1 MPDQLEQPREA
12 VESGGAAESVEAADS
27 VEAAEATGVGGAERR
42 KPVAAVAMGADV
54 VDRVLAPGLRQ
65 RLARSVELPSGALTG
80 GLTGTDARAVLARA
94 EVLVTGWDCPRL
106 TADVL
111 AHAPRLR
118 AVVHAA
124 GSVKPVVTDALWDR
138 GVLVSS
144 AADAN
149 AGPVVA
155 YTLAA
160 ITFATKGAL
169 PAAARYAERWP
180 PFTERTGA
188 DARTIGVVGAS
199 RIGRRVIAALNASD
213 AGHRV
218 LLTDP
223 YVTPAQAA
231 ALGVDLVDLPDLC
244 RASSVVTLH
253 APQLPETRGL
263 LSARMLSL
271 IPDGGVVVNTARG
284 SLVDT
289 DALTRA
295 CAAGRLDAFLDVTD
309 PEPLPPGHPLL
320 ALPNV
325 LVTPHIAGAQG
336 SEVRRLG
343 EYAVAEVERY
353 VRGEAL
359 LGRLRREDLGR
370 LA

>member
-12 VESGGAAESVEAADS
+12 AEPAGALEAGEAGEAAGPG
-27 VEAAEATGVGGAERR
+27 EPEPRR
-42 KPVAAVAMGADV
+42 PVAALAMGADV

-65 RLARSVELPSGALTG
+65 RLARSVELAPGALTG
-80 GLTGTDARAVLARA
+80 GLTGADARAVLARA

-138 GVLVSS
+138 GILVSS

-188 DARTIGVVGAS
+188 DARTIGVIGAS

-223 YVTPAQAA
+223 YVTPAEART
-231 ALGVDLVDLPDLC
+231 LGVDLVGLPELC

-263 LSARMLSL
+263 LSADMLDL

-284 SLVDT
+284 SLLDT

-353 VRGEAL
+353 VRGDVL